1 MYQIMKYLLISKNLE
16 VLEIDKIFCANHC
29 NDDNYNH
36 DDNYNEHDTNETHDN
51 TDNHTP
57 NTK

>member
-1 MYQIMKYLLISKNLE
+1 MKYLLISKNLE